1 MDQQEFW
8 DDYQHLKKEA
18 TKLRGSEARLKE
30 IKARYEAIQEASLDL
45 MLVVNRE
52 LTIQDINLV
61 GRNLLGLTLDDI
73 GGHLEDVVNA
83 ALPNSLIPMLEN
95 AFESGRP
102 EMGPWTVQRVNGPA
116 LTLTLHVAP
125 VIDDTNNTVGAVII
139 GRDPSELLSLDERLQ
154 EVGNEIERLRER
166 VQSLL

>member
-30 IKARYEAIQEASLDL
+30 IKARYEAISEASLDM
-45 MLVVNRE
+45 MLVVNRV
-52 LTIQDINLV
+52 LNIQDVNLV
-61 GRNLLGLTLDDI
+61 GRNLLNVTRDDI
-73 GGHLEDVVNA
+73 GAHLEDAITA
-83 ALPNSLIPMLEN
+83 ALPNSLIPMLES
-95 AFESGRP
+95 AFETGRP
-102 EMGPWTVQRVNGPA
+102 QMGPWTVQRVNAPA
-116 LTLTLHVAP
+116 LTLTVHVAP
-125 VIDDTNNTVGAVII
+125 VIDDTNNIVGAVII

-154 EVGNEIERLRER
+154 EMGNEVERLRER